1 MLVKQVAVLVKP
13 VIACLIWVWAACG
26 VSTVLAHGGVSV
38 EDDVCLIKIDRY
50 KAHFTGYLPQ
60 ERATQEFCEDI
71 PIATQSIFV
80 IDFISDELREME
92 LDFRIIRDVNEIG
105 VTATLA
111 DLGGE
116 QAIKDATT
124 YYAEPKLYHK
134 GVMNIRHNFTQD
146 GGYIGIVNAHHIE
159 TGLKYT
165 SVFPFS
171 VGQVSYAKYVKYF
184 LALFAGCGVFIYAG
198 GRGHVFKVRPP
209 RSARRN

>member
-13 VIACLIWVWAACG
+13 VIACLIWVWATCG
-26 VSTVLAHGGVSV
+26 VSSVLAHGGVSV

-80 IDFISDELREME
+80 IDFISDELRKME

-105 VTATLA
+105 VMATLA

-116 QAIKDATT
+116 QAIKDASV
-124 YYAEPKLYHK
+124 YYVEPKLYHK
-134 GVMNIRHNFTQD
+134 GVMNVRHNFTQD

-171 VGQVSYAKYVKYF
+171 VGQVRYGKYVRYY
-184 LALFAGCGVFIYAG
+184 LALFIACGVFIYAG
-198 GRGHVFKVRPP
+198 GRGHVFQVKPP
-209 RSARRN
+209 RSSRH